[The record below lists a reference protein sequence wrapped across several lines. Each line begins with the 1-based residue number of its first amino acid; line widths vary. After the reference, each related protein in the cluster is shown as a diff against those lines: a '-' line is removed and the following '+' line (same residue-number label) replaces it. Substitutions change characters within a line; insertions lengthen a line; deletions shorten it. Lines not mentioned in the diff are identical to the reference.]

1 MPYFDWR
8 GRRLHYR
15 EAGDPAAP
23 LLVIMPGSTAS
34 SANHAGEL
42 RFFGR
47 TRHVAALDYLGT
59 GESDRLEPW
68 PPDWWESGAAQADA
82 LAAHLG
88 AERYALLGCSGGGTM
103 ALLAAADHPD
113 RVTAVVADSCPERLS
128 PADLRRLVDLRLDE
142 ASPRTGPG
150 ARDGSPAGGIADQP
164 IPGSLVEYVW
174 REGPRL
180 LRRLV
185 ARPEQAF
192 WKQAHGDDW
201 AEVVAVRRR
210 PADRARGPGWVG
222 PSCRPPA
229 RHPLPGAPDV
239 EPGRRDPAVR
249 AAAPPAHGHGDR
261 RLPALD
267 HAPRRAPRHVDRQA
281 RLPQGGRPVPRRR
294 LIPVACTPPAG
305 SATSRR
311 PPRPLPPRRRPGP
324 RRRGGARLSPPRR
337 RVVHWAPSRVRVR
350 TARRGGEA
358 LLTGAAPQW
367 RLGPR

>member
-8 GRRLHYR
+8 GHRLHYR

-34 SANHAGEL
+34 SASHDGEL

-47 TRHVAALDYLGT
+47 TRRAAALDYLGT
-59 GESDRLEPW
+59 GESGRLEPW
-68 PPDWWESGAAQADA
+68 PPDWWEGGAAQADA

-150 ARDGSPAGGIADQP
+150 AHDGSPAGGIADQP

-201 AEVVAVRRR
+201 AEVVASDAALLIEL
-210 PADRARGPGWVG
+210 ADRGGWDPLAGRLRDIRCPVLLSSSLGDETLPFVLPHHQHMAMVIADCRLWITPHGGHPAMWTDKRGFRREAG
-222 PSCRPPA
+222 RFLA
-229 RHPLPGAPDV
+229 GA
-239 EPGRRDPAVR
+239 
-249 AAAPPAHGHGDR
+249 
-261 RLPALD
+261 
-267 HAPRRAPRHVDRQA
+267 
-281 RLPQGGRPVPRRR
+281 
-294 LIPVACTPPAG
+294 
-305 SATSRR
+305 
-311 PPRPLPPRRRPGP
+311 
-324 RRRGGARLSPPRR
+324 
-337 RVVHWAPSRVRVR
+337 
-350 TARRGGEA
+350 
-358 LLTGAAPQW
+358 
-367 RLGPR
+367 